1 MDSNK
6 EPCYACEDTKIIDY
20 GFGKTEECHICSEG
34 GFEQHSG
41 ALFNAEEIIA
51 YDLERTNPVSEDIHH
66 CIRKIHDK
74 PHRAPLYISDLLKPK
89 EEPRK
94 PYYSTIDRE
103 EMLKETN
110 RLLAIS
116 YNERDPLVCGALL
129 LKTNHILLRDATTIN
144 GLANLIK
151 VVALMKE
158 RKEISDNDFKFF
170 AEETLLRAQ
179 ALVYESLVK

>member
-1 MDSNK
+1 MAAEFLGDKTMDSNK
-6 EPCYACEDTKIIDY
+6 
-20 GFGKTEECHICSEG
+20 
-34 GFEQHSG
+34 
-41 ALFNAEEIIA
+41 N
-51 YDLERTNPVSEDIHH
+51 
-66 CIRKIHDK
+66 
-74 PHRAPLYISDLLKPK
+74 
-89 EEPRK
+89 PRK
-94 PYYSTIDRE
+94 PHYSIIDRE

-129 LKTNHILLRDATTIN
+129 LKTNHILLEKATTVD
-144 GLANLIK
+144 GLATLIK

-170 AEETLLRAQ
+170 AEEALLRAQ